1 MIRLKK
7 SCIRTAAMLTCLVV
21 LLGGCTKFDAC
32 AYMQAILDVSYKNK
46 TEDYI
51 EITGATQEE
60 ADEIFQ
66 KNLDATMHEFHT
78 AELSE
83 ELEENYRFLFE
94 ETVKQV
100 KYTVGEAVKGEG
112 KNYTVEIAVEP
123 ILLFDDTYEEFQKK
137 AEEYAAEISNNVMNG
152 GEMPSDDEIQNQV
165 YQTYY
170 DVLTEELNS
179 GLAYGDVKNIT
190 VHINETEEGV
200 YEIPDEDLRALD
212 QAMISQEKISQAK
225 KE

>member
-1 MIRLKK
+1 MSRLKK
-7 SCIRTAAMLTCLVV
+7 SWMRMAALLAGLAV
-21 LLGGCTKFDAC
+21 LLGGCTTFDAC
-32 AYMQAILDVSYKNK
+32 AYMQAILDVSYKNE
-46 TEDYI
+46 TADYM

-66 KNLDATMHEFHT
+66 KNLDATMHEFNT

-83 ELEENYRFLFE
+83 ELEEDYRALFE
-94 ETVKQV
+94 KTVKQV
-100 KYTVGEAVKGEG
+100 KYTIGEAVKEEEDG
-112 KNYTVEIAVEP
+112 YTVEIAVEP
-123 ILLFDDTYEEFQKK
+123 ILLFDNTYEEFQNK
-137 AEEYAAEISNNVMNG
+137 AKEYAAEISNNVMDG

-170 DVLTEELNS
+170 DVLTEELNA
-179 GLAYGDVKNIT
+179 GLTYGEAENIT
-190 VHINETEEGV
+190 VHISRTEEGV
-200 YEIPDEDLRALD
+200 YEIPEADLRALD